1 MNFPNVQVL
10 SASSRSE
17 FFGENLRWKTMVEI
31 TVEGSFLELSAN
43 NGTPTHSQLN
53 SLENSLFGKGV
64 QFYQN
69 LSVNGVNFGAGYV
82 SSFSSNAEGDDV
94 NNKRYTATVT
104 IPEDGAINQGV
115 EGIGSISNTNFK
127 FLESF
132 SESSTFTKGEG
143 IKDSYSQTISL
154 SVAPPTKT
162 TGLTIARDII
172 QKFISQNNLTSL
184 INGQYQKSVK
194 KYYEQSYDPV
204 TNSYGFNINYDL
216 YPRENESDESVL
228 VTRNVS
234 IQYSSDG
241 IVTAT
246 ENGECV
252 GNAEG
257 NFKVR
262 SDAASAKAKFLVGTA
277 FSNLSSSYD
286 AGKYGPLIETPI
298 SKNFTSVVFEGRA
311 SYSITYTTSKE
322 LIIEKGFWEYSTNI
336 EITDGG
342 DTVGTEEGTII
353 GIGGDNLAK
362 EKYNKALTLFQEKKA
377 GIKSRIQEYVKNPDT
392 LNLISNSQTHSEVQ
406 GSIKYNSTYSSD
418 QSIQPEGQDFT
429 KIVVNKTED
438 SNRNLFST
446 FNIIENKEIAQIQKN
461 LLENNTT
468 YNIVLNGKS
477 SLKFGEYLSKA
488 KSLLAQGGYISDI
501 SCSFSPSEREFN
513 FNATYFNM
521 PG

>member
-31 TVEGSFLELSAN
+31 TVEGSFLELSAS

-53 SLENSLFGKGV
+53 SLENSLFGKGQ

-82 SSFSSNAEGDDV
+82 SNFSSNAEGNDV
-94 NNKRYTATVT
+94 NDKKYTATVT
-104 IPEDGAINQGV
+104 IPEDGAINQSI
-115 EGIGSISNTNFK
+115 EGIGSISSPNFK

-162 TGLTIARDII
+162 NGLTIARDII
-172 QKFISQNNLTSL
+172 QKFITQNSLTSL

-194 KYYEQSYDPV
+194 KYYEQGYDPI
-204 TNSYGFNINYDL
+204 TNSYSFNLKYDL
-216 YPRENESDESVL
+216 YPREDKSDDNVL

-234 IQYSSDG
+234 IQYSQDG
-241 IVTAT
+241 IITAT

-252 GNAEG
+252 GNMEG
-257 NFKVR
+257 PPQTR
-262 SDAASAKAKFLVGTA
+262 SNAASDKARSLVNESFG
-277 FSNLSSSYD
+277 NLSSSYNV
-286 AGKYGPLIETPI
+286 GKYGPLIDTPI
-298 SKNFTSVVFEGRA
+298 TKNFTSVVFEGRA
-311 SYSITYTTSKE
+311 SYSVTYTNSKE
-322 LIIEKGFWEYSTNI
+322 LIMEKGFWEYSTNI

-342 DTVGTEEGTII
+342 DTVGSEEGSII
-353 GIGGDNLAK
+353 GVGENNLK
-362 EKYNKALTLFQEKKA
+362 KDKYTKALALFQEKRG
-377 GIKSRIQEYVKNPDT
+377 GIKGRIQEYAKGGTT
-392 LNLISNSQTHSEVQ
+392 LKELSNSQSHSEVA
-406 GSIKYNSTYSSD
+406 GSIKYSATYTSNDSV
-418 QSIQPEGQDFT
+418 QPENESFT
-429 KIVVNKTED
+429 KIVVNKTQD
-438 SNRNLFST
+438 FNRNLFST
-446 FNIIENKEIAQIQKN
+446 FNIVEKKEIAQIQKN

-477 SLKFGEYLSKA
+477 SLKFGDYLSKA
-488 KSLLAQGGYISDI
+488 KSLLGQDGYIADV

-513 FNATYFNM
+513 FNATYFKM
-521 PG
+521 PS

>member
-17 FFGENLRWKTMVEI
+17 FFGENVRWKTMVEI
-31 TVEGSFLELSAN
+31 TVEGSFLDLTAS

-53 SLENSLFGKGV
+53 SLENSLFGQGQ

-82 SSFSSNAEGDDV
+82 SNFSSNPEGDDV
-94 NNKRYTATVT
+94 NDKKYTATVT

-162 TGLTIARDII
+162 SGLTIARDII
-172 QKFISQNNLTSL
+172 QKFISQNSLSSL
-184 INGQYQKSVK
+184 INGQYQTSVK
-194 KYYEQSYDPV
+194 KYYEQGYDPV
-204 TNSYGFNINYDL
+204 TNSYSFNLNFDL
-216 YPRENESDESVL
+216 YPRGDDPSNDVL
-228 VTRNVS
+228 VTKNVS
-234 IQYSSDG
+234 VQYSQDG
-241 IVTAT
+241 IITAT

-252 GNAEG
+252 GNMEG
-257 NFKVR
+257 PPQAR
-262 SDAASAKAKFLVGTA
+262 SNAATDKAKSLADEAFGNLSNSYEVGT
-277 FSNLSSSYD
+277 
-286 AGKYGPLIETPI
+286 YGPLIDTPI

-311 SYSITYTTSKE
+311 SYSITYTNSKE
-322 LIIEKGFWEYSTNI
+322 LILEKGFWEYSTNI

-342 DTVGTEEGTII
+342 DTVGSEEGSII
-353 GIGGDNLAK
+353 GLDEINLK
-362 EKYNKALTLFQEKKA
+362 NEKYQKALALFEEKKS
-377 GIKSRIQEYVKNPDT
+377 GIKGRIEEYVKGTAT
-392 LNLISNSQTHSEVQ
+392 LKELSNSQTHSEVQ
-406 GSIKYNSTYSSD
+406 GSIKYSATYTSND
-418 QSIQPEGQDFT
+418 SIQPEGQDFT
-429 KIVVNKTED
+429 KKTVSKTQD
-438 SNRNLFST
+438 YDRKLFST
-446 FNIIENKEIAQIQKN
+446 FNIVENKEIAQIQKN
-461 LLENNTT
+461 LLQNNTT

-477 SLKFGEYLSKA
+477 SLKFGDYLSKA
-488 KSLLAQGGYISDI
+488 RSLLGQDGYIADV

-513 FNATYFNM
+513 FNATYFKM
-521 PG
+521 P